1 MQQRLT
7 EAVAICYRHC
17 QEDLCDFGISVSS
30 VCMGEDGIR
39 QAYQQAREMMKLH
52 FYEKK
57 RSFILKD
64 GRKRTVFY
72 RKVLRSWKGRF
83 PG

>member
-57 RSFILKD
+57 RDPLF
-64 GRKRTVFY
+64 
-72 RKVLRSWKGRF
+72 
-83 PG
+83 

>member
-7 EAVAICYRHC
+7 EVAAICYRHC
-17 QEDLCDFGISVSS
+17 QEDFCDFGISVSS
-30 VCMGEDGIR
+30 VCMGEEGIR

-57 RSFILKD
+57 RSFILKA
-64 GRKRTVFY
+64 GRKRTVFC
-72 RKVLRSWKGRF
+72 RKVPTYWRDRF
-83 PG
+83 LP